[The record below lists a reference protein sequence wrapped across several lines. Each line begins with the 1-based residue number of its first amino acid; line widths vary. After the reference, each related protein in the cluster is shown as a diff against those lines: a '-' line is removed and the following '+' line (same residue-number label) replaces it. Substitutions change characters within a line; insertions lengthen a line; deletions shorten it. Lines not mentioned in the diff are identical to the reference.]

1 MAAWQMNRKAEARS
15 LLLQERRIVDAKV
28 IPPLVALDADYEG
41 WFDWFDAHI
50 LLSEAT
56 ELIDG
61 KPVINQHH

>member
-1 MAAWQMNRKAEARS
+1 M
-15 LLLQERRIVDAKV
+15 DAKV
-28 IPPLVALDADYEG
+28 IPPLVALDADYGG
-41 WFDWFDAHI
+41 WFDWLDAHI